1 MTVGR
6 RQTLFVF
13 HISPCLKRNLQVTL
27 EPVDAELLWD
37 RRVRRVDLPQGTYAA
52 GLIAS
57 VWAAA
62 GALQTSVTSDFP
74 ERLAPELCSTKE
86 EPGFQALLWHQ

>member
-6 RQTLFVF
+6 RQTWFVF

-37 RRVRRVDLPQGTYAA
+37 RRVRRVRRVDLPQGTYAA

-62 GALQTSVTSDFP
+62 GAQQTSVTSDFP
-74 ERLAPELCSTKE
+74 ERLAPELCST
-86 EPGFQALLWHQ
+86 

>member
-1 MTVGR
+1 MTVR
-6 RQTLFVF
+6 RQTDVVVF
-13 HISPCLKRNLQVTL
+13 LISPCPKRNLQVTL

-37 RRVRRVDLPQGTYAA
+37 RRVRRVDLPQSTCAA

-62 GALQTSVTSDFP
+62 GALQTPVT
-74 ERLAPELCSTKE
+74 
-86 EPGFQALLWHQ
+86 W

>member
-1 MTVGR
+1 MTVR
-6 RQTLFVF
+6 RQTWFVF
-13 HISPCLKRNLQVTL
+13 HISPCLKWNLQVTL

-62 GALQTSVTSDFP
+62 GALQTSVT
-74 ERLAPELCSTKE
+74 
-86 EPGFQALLWHQ
+86 Q